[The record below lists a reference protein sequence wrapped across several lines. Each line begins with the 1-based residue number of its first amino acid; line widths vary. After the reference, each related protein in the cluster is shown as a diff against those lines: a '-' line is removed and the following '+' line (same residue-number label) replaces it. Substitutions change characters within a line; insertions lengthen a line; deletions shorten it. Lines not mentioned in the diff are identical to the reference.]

1 MNINRL
7 VNKTPKLNVT
17 NFFSFFLSFFLVTF
31 FYIIVIDQ
39 KHIAK
44 GKDLIEAAMELDSMK
59 DAGESLNMELKAYSI
74 RLESLRE
81 KVEGAARL
89 HHLLALKLNEDDIQ
103 KEMQKLADKIGLSCL
118 MQNIKANSL
127 NQTKKVTGKMTITTT
142 TITTSTPKKEK
153 EKEMTCDSF
162 GDSLLIST
170 TMLPSI
176 EESPEKKLDNNVIKT
191 REEKD
196 DENVD
201 DEEEEQSA
209 IEVTSSSSIKL
220 ADDSGLGT
228 FDEHQQRSFEMKENE
243 KLLRACSC
251 QSIVDDAT
259 LACDSS
265 QHDHDDAD
273 LDDYDTSENITSI
286 SLDEPNKSESL
297 NNIGS
302 GPLQANAHLYC
313 HTSNL
318 QLDLDDSSIDQKT
331 QK

>member
-1 MNINRL
+1 M
-7 VNKTPKLNVT
+7 
-17 NFFSFFLSFFLVTF
+17 
-31 FYIIVIDQ
+31 Q

-44 GKDLIEAAMELDSMK
+44 GKDLIEAASELETMK
-59 DAGESLNMELKAYSI
+59 NAGENLNSELKAYSI
-74 RLESLRE
+74 RLEALRE

-89 HHLLALKLNEDDIQ
+89 HDLLALKLNEDDIQ
-103 KEMQKLADKIGLSCL
+103 KEMQKLAEKIGLSSL
-118 MQNIKANSL
+118 MQGTGFKSSSCNTVV

-153 EKEMTCDSF
+153 EMTSDSCSH

-170 TMLPSI
+170 SILPSI
-176 EESPEKKLDNNVIKT
+176 EESPEKKLENNVTKA
-191 REEKD
+191 RPD
-196 DENVD
+196 DE
-201 DEEEEQSA
+201 DE
-209 IEVTSSSSIKL
+209 TTTTTLTL
-220 ADDSGLGT
+220 ADDSGLET
-228 FDEHQQRSFEMKENE
+228 FVDSFDEMKDEEE

-259 LACDSS
+259 LACDNS

-297 NNIGS
+297 SNIAPV
-302 GPLQANAHLYC
+302 PLQANAHLYC
-313 HTSNL
+313 HASNL

>member
-1 MNINRL
+1 
-7 VNKTPKLNVT
+7 
-17 NFFSFFLSFFLVTF
+17 
-31 FYIIVIDQ
+31 
-39 KHIAK
+39 
-44 GKDLIEAAMELDSMK
+44 MELDSMK
-59 DAGESLNMELKAYSI
+59 DAGENLNMELKAYSI

-103 KEMQKLADKIGLSCL
+103 KEMQKLAEKIGLSSL
-118 MQNIKANSL
+118 MQNIKASSL
-127 NQTKKVTGKMTITTT
+127 NQAKKVTGKMTITTT

-153 EKEMTCDSF
+153 ELTSDSF

-170 TMLPSI
+170 SMLPSI
-176 EESPEKKLDNNVIKT
+176 EESPEKKLDNNVTKT
-191 REEKD
+191 RE
-196 DENVD
+196 D
-201 DEEEEQSA
+201 DEEEEEPA
-209 IEVTSSSSIKL
+209 ELTSSTKL

-228 FDEHQQRSFEMKENE
+228 FDEHSFEMKEDE

-251 QSIVDDAT
+251 QSIVEDDAT
-259 LACDSS
+259 LACDNS

-297 NNIGS
+297 NNGS

-313 HTSNL
+313 HASNL

>member
-1 MNINRL
+1 
-7 VNKTPKLNVT
+7 
-17 NFFSFFLSFFLVTF
+17 
-31 FYIIVIDQ
+31 
-39 KHIAK
+39 
-44 GKDLIEAAMELDSMK
+44 MK
-59 DAGESLNMELKAYSI
+59 DAGEALNMELKTYSV

-103 KEMQKLADKIGLSCL
+103 KEMQKLAEKIGLSSL
-118 MQNIKANSL
+118 MQNIKSS
-127 NQTKKVTGKMTITTT
+127 KKVTGKMTITTT

-153 EKEMTCDSF
+153 EVTCDSR

-170 TMLPSI
+170 SMLPSI
-176 EESPEKKLDNNVIKT
+176 EESPEKKLENHSSNVTKAC
-191 REEKD
+191 KD
-196 DENVD
+196 EDVD
-201 DEEEEQSA
+201 DVE
-209 IEVTSSSSIKL
+209 TSKL
-220 ADDSGLGT
+220 VDSGLEST
-228 FDEHQQRSFEMKENE
+228 FDDSFELKNE

-259 LACDSS
+259 LACDNS
-265 QHDHDDAD
+265 QHDDDAD

-297 NNIGS
+297 SNIAPV
-302 GPLQANAHLYC
+302 PLQANAHLYC

-318 QLDLDDSSIDQKT
+318 QLDLDDSFVDMKT